1 MQETLFNPTQFF
13 RLLKEMRRLNLSFAN
28 SSISEDITFKV
39 LDHYFNEKELP
50 VKILFADLPYSL
62 MGMRNHFDMLIK
74 NNWIELKKS
83 DKDARVRLVI
93 PTKNLIKQIHLLT
106 ENFKKTFS
114 ENNICVIQ

>member
-1 MQETLFNPTQFF
+1 MKKIAEDPTHFL
-13 RLLKEMRRLNLSFAN
+13 RLLKEIRKLNLSFAN

-93 PTKNLIKQIHLLT
+93 PTQNLIEQIHLLT

-114 ENNICVIQ
+114 ENNISVIQ